1 MAIFAYSAPPPPP
14 YTNASSPP
22 STVRAPS
29 RSRSLNPLPVRHRN
43 RSLSIRSSKNK
54 DGSGDSYASAS
65 KAAAPKHRF
74 TMASLRGMQQ
84 PELSKRLYK
93 LIKSENHAISAHET
107 AGRERSSVAGQLSEW
122 GEATGDD
129 AVSDV
134 SDKLGVLMAEMA
146 EQEDMFAQNLE
157 DYRGVL
163 KQIRN
168 TESSVQPSRDHKAKV
183 ADEIAKLKYK
193 EPSNT
198 KIVQLEQE
206 LVRAEAQSLVA
217 EAQLTNITRQKFK
230 EAYDIHLAA
239 VIERAEKQAML
250 AKHARRVLNLLD
262 DSPIVPGETHPTYGS
277 ESAGRDILNDA
288 EDELRAWQPRYE
300 PITSNAT
307 SLGSNAMP
315 TTSSVGGGGIGIGS
329 TASEYAA
336 AGGEVQQSPVEGDVH
351 PAYRSQVRS
360 VSGSSAGG
368 GERKQNPP
376 YPISEAESSVAA

>member
-1 MAIFAYSAPPPPP
+1 MAIFAYPPPPPPP
-14 YTNASSPP
+14 YANASSRP
-22 STVRAPS
+22 SIIRAPS
-29 RSRSLNPLPVRHRN
+29 RSRSLNPPLGVHRN

-54 DGSGDSYASAS
+54 DAGGDSYANGA
-65 KAAAPKHRF
+65 KGAPKHRF

-107 AGRERSSVAGQLSEW
+107 AGRERSSVASQLSEW

-230 EAYDIHLAA
+230 EAYDLHLAA

-262 DSPIVPGETHPTYGS
+262 DSPIVPGEAHPTYGS
-277 ESAGRDILNDA
+277 ESTGRDILNDA

-300 PITSNAT
+300 PITTSAA

-315 TTSSVGGGGIGIGS
+315 TSTSSGGGIVN
-329 TASEYAA
+329 TTSEYAH
-336 AGGEVQQSPVEGDVH
+336 GGEVQQSQVDSDVH
-351 PAYRSQVRS
+351 PAYRDQVRRA
-360 VSGSSAGG
+360 SGSSAGG
-368 GERKQNPP
+368 ERKQQQNPP
-376 YPISEAESSVAA
+376 YPISEAESSVVA